1 MCLNLKPN
9 NGLKI
14 YEVDL
19 GSEIELWAH
28 LKTERR
34 PQPAAIQNAFP
45 RSIT

>member
-19 GSEIELWAH
+19 GNEIELWAH

-34 PQPAAIQNAFP
+34 PQPAQRFKMH
-45 RSIT
+45 SQGV